1 MINNKKAG
9 FSIDDLI
16 SDNNKLNTKQL
27 CELKVSPNSSTS
39 SSSSSK
45 SSSSTLSPSSM
56 SKINNDTKDYANLF
70 QAKYSIPSWTQY
82 PLEPFQ
88 LHQQQL
94 QQHQHQHQQ
103 DSQIALFN
111 YQLQREQFLRN
122 RFDPRLGLHETN
134 AAAAAAAFF
143 LQNAFRKPKRI
154 RTAFTPS
161 QLLKLENAFES
172 NHYVVG
178 QERKELAK
186 SLNLSETQV
195 SNSYIVLFSS
205 IYL

>member
-16 SDNNKLNTKQL
+16 NDNKLKPQQL
-27 CELKVSPNSSTS
+27 NELTVSPNSSS
-39 SSSSSK
+39 ISSSK
-45 SSSSTLSPSSM
+45 SSSSTLSPSSI
-56 SKINNDTKDYANLF
+56 SQNNDIKEFTNVF
-70 QAKYSIPSWTQY
+70 QHKYSIPPWMQY
-82 PLEPFQ
+82 PVAETF
-88 LHQQQL
+88 HQ
-94 QQHQHQHQQ
+94 QQ
-103 DSQIALFN
+103 DSQLALIN

-122 RFDPRLGLHETN
+122 RFDPRIGLHDTN

-161 QLLKLENAFES
+161 QLLKLESAFES

-195 SNSYIVLFSS
+195 SNSFLF
-205 IYL
+205 